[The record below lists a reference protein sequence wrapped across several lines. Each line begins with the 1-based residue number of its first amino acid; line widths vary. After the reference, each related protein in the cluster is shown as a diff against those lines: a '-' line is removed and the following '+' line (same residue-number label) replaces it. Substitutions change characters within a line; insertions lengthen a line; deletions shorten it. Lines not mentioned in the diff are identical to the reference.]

1 MNQEVAIKVLTT
13 LNIEQEL
20 IEFQK
25 EFQILRNLDSEYMI
39 KFYGAVVEDY
49 LMMVMELCERGSLY
63 DVLKKQ
69 PKDVTWN
76 RAVSFASDMA
86 EGISVL
92 HQHQPPIIHRD
103 MKSLNLL
110 VTKDWRCKVC
120 DFGLSRL
127 QKDDSMGTM
136 QRLVGTFHFA
146 GPEVFQGKPAT
157 NKFDVFSMGIVLWE
171 LMATVATGSYKQP
184 YEEYNFTMD
193 YQVIVQTSQGLRPSI
208 PKGCQFD
215 FVDLF
220 DDCVS
225 GIPEERPTAQEVA
238 KTIKEWKKEL
248 ATSPEKWKSRV
259 ITEARDGRG
268 LVIEAP
274 QQMTQT
280 ENKSKFSGWKK

>member
-1 MNQEVAIKVLTT
+1 
-13 LNIEQEL
+13 
-20 IEFQK
+20 
-25 EFQILRNLDSEYMI
+25 MI
-39 KFYGAVVEDY
+39 TFFGAVVEDY

-63 DVLKKQ
+63 DVLTKT
-69 PKDVTWN
+69 PKELSWK
-76 RAVSFASDMA
+76 RAVDFASDMA

-259 ITEARDGRG
+259 VTEARDGRG
-268 LVIEAP
+268 LVIEVP
-274 QQMTQT
+274 QQMTQPS
-280 ENKSKFSGWKK
+280 NKSKFSGWKK